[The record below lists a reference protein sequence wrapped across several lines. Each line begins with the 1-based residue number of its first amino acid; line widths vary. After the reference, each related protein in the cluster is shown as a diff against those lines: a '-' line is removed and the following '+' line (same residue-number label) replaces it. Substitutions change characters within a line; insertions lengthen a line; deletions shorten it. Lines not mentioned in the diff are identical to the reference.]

1 MRLMVDG
8 QKFGQAMQRLETVY
22 WHLHRNGGPDLE
34 VQAIQRLLAD
44 AALADTDPDDDE
56 LVLIEEKPPQPAA

>member
-1 MRLMVDG
+1 MRVVVDG
-8 QKFGQAMQRLETVY
+8 QKLGQAMRRLETLY

-44 AALADTDPDDDE
+44 AALADTDPDADE
-56 LVLIEEKPPQPAA
+56 LVILQANPPEPAA